1 MYRGVRISD
10 DTPRRVSGPFGAREC
25 GSTKWTPLL
34 FLGRKQTP
42 LPGFAPRLR
51 PPTPP
56 TTRPPTPTSATL
68 RMAAE
73 VGSILVP
80 NRSHRRC
87 NIRPASCSF
96 QQLARPRRA
105 GRHHPR
111 PSTRSSAMLL
121 TLRRRS
127 TCRTCPACSAL
138 PQPRPRCRLA
148 RRSRRLHRR
157 THRCRACV
165 QALRHCMR
173 FRQAQPLP
181 TSSCTPPARLGSSR
195 PSSSARCD

>member
-1 MYRGVRISD
+1 MGGRRSDLDHALASNSSYHRSDAGFDPSVNAISG

-80 NRSHRRC
+80 NHSHRRC
-87 NIRPASCSF
+87 KIRPASCSF

-105 GRHHPR
+105 GRHQ
-111 PSTRSSAMLL
+111 AEF
-121 TLRRRS
+121 
-127 TCRTCPACSAL
+127 
-138 PQPRPRCRLA
+138 
-148 RRSRRLHRR
+148 
-157 THRCRACV
+157 RAV
-165 QALRHCMR
+165 AALRGAAANGIWWIH
-173 FRQAQPLP
+173 PW
-181 TSSCTPPARLGSSR
+181 GSSVVSWQ
-195 PSSSARCD
+195 PSPGG